1 MLHIREVSDLH
12 LEFYYDLYDHGA
24 GFAKQE
30 LLKLIPPLPTDKK
43 TVLIVAGDLATAR
56 QPQRIATFFEILK
69 PRFKHF
75 IYVLGNH
82 EHYGSYMSDTLD
94 IILRRLLD
102 SPSLDMKKITIA
114 GNEPVRVKIGDVTFL
129 CGTLWTDYS
138 LGPTDS
144 ADL

>member
-12 LEFYYDLYDHGA
+12 LEFYYDLYDHGM
-24 GFAKQE
+24 GHAKEE

-82 EHYGSYMSDTLD
+82 EHYGMYMTETLD
-94 IILRRLLD
+94 KI
-102 SPSLDMKKITIA
+102 KKCLEDA
-114 GNEPVRVKIGDVTFL
+114 V
-129 CGTLWTDYS
+129 
-138 LGPTDS
+138 
-144 ADL
+144 